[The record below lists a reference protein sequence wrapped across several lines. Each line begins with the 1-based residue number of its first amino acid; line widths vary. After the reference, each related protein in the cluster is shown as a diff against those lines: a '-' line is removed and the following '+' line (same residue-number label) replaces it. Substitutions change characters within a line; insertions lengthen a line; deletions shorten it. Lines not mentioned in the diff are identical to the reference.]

1 MNYEPPDKSYTDPN
15 VPFIYRVYWYPKD
28 EGSPQ
33 AYEDAYTIRPDT
45 SRIAVSDG
53 ASSTIFSSRM
63 AQLLTASVTASP
75 LDVNDPLALEA
86 WLSGLKAEW
95 KETFDFK
102 SLPWNQRGKLK
113 QYGGG
118 AATLL
123 WIELFPST
131 DSPPANQ
138 GPYRLRGFA
147 IGDCCLFHIR
157 NGELLSTFPIQS
169 LEEFGNDPK
178 TLSATRKIEIE
189 QIAFETWESECE
201 VGDLIVLATDAIA
214 QWFYRQIDRGDE
226 IDWHAFDQLSSE
238 EWESCVRQMRNED
251 KMRHDDTTLLLLR
264 IGKED
269 DIIGP
274 PQAPAQ
280 PQEQPTQHGDD
291 KEKSGDEKDAED
303 REQKPDTK
311 GTHSTD
317 AEKDSSSAKD
327 KPERLA
333 PLKDHVG
340 LVIAFLIAE
349 FALFGTLFDL
359 LTKEFVRTRGT
370 QTPDTAS
377 VHATILS
384 SWLENGWFSW
394 IIIGSICLLCS
405 SAMTCLALKA
415 RSRDRHRTYLAWLG
429 VTILLGIGFLLGIA
443 SQWHINPPL
452 AINTSKIGNTIHA
465 LIGFHTFHVLIG
477 IIALIVFWILE
488 ACRRLQPTSNAPRL
502 MLWYWNFVVGVW
514 MSILVLIWL
523 TGR

>member
-1 MNYEPPDKSYTDPN
+1 MNTQSHDSTDRPPP
-15 VPFIYRVYWYPKD
+15 VPFTCRGYWYPKD
-28 EGSPQ
+28 AGCEL
-33 AYEDAYTIRPDT
+33 AYEDSYWIRHD
-45 SRIAVSDG
+45 SGRVAVADG
-53 ASSTIFSSRM
+53 VSSTIFSRSW
-63 AQLLTASVTASP
+63 ANLLTRSVTACP
-75 LDVNDPLALEA
+75 PDINDPVALET
-86 WLSGLKAEW
+86 WLSPLKAEW
-95 KETFDFK
+95 KKTFDIRT
-102 SLPWNQRGKLK
+102 LDWAQRGKLK
-113 QYGGG
+113 EYGGG
-118 AATLL
+118 SATLL
-123 WIELFPST
+123 WIEMSCD
-131 DSPPANQ
+131 DSDQPEA
-138 GPYRLRGFA
+138 GPYKICGFS

-157 NGELLSTFPIQS
+157 QGELLKVFPIES
-169 LEEFGNDPK
+169 LSDFGLDPK
-178 TLSATRKIEIE
+178 TLTATKKFDAE
-189 QIAFETWESECE
+189 QVTFETWESECE

-274 PQAPAQ
+274 PQAAAQ
-280 PQEQPTQHGDD
+280 RQEQTTQHGDD

-303 REQKPDTK
+303 REQKRDTK

-394 IIIGSICLLCS
+394 MIIGSICMLCS